1 MFENII
7 GNRSI
12 AARLEREIRTGTPA
26 HAMLFV
32 GNDFSG
38 KISCALETARA
49 LNCSEGGEWNCGCRS
64 CVQSRF
70 LKNPYLFL
78 TGPYSDFY
86 EIRLTAELLKNRGD
100 LSSLIKFVRALRKLA
115 MRFDS
120 RILTEEDA
128 KKIDKEALL
137 SIGTGAERLIVGDFS
152 SEEQRLLQIDEA
164 VTAAERLASQAPASF
179 SVHAVRN
186 LISESYIGTEGKKI
200 IIIEAADTLSVASS
214 NALLKILEE
223 PPVDTYFILTAV
235 RQSAV
240 LPTVLSRLRIYAFSD
255 RSREEDRLLLKLFF
269 GYEGELSL
277 GDFILKH
284 SGTNLEEINAAVD
297 DFFAALID
305 ENGWKRFYSV
315 ALFKTSD
322 RRLFTLFWRRLSQTA
337 ASRFAAEIKTD
348 PVRQMLYARIQ
359 RVLNEGLTAL
369 TEAHQS
375 PEAVAETSFIKIK
388 KILSDRESS
397 A

>member
-1 MFENII
+1 M
-7 GNRSI
+7 
-12 AARLEREIRTGTPA
+12 
-26 HAMLFV
+26 
-32 GNDFSG
+32 
-38 KISCALETARA
+38 
-49 LNCSEGGEWNCGCRS
+49 
-64 CVQSRF
+64 
-70 LKNPYLFL
+70 
-78 TGPYSDFY
+78 
-86 EIRLTAELLKNRGD
+86 
-100 LSSLIKFVRALRKLA
+100 
-115 MRFDS
+115 
-120 RILTEEDA
+120 
-128 KKIDKEALL
+128 
-137 SIGTGAERLIVGDFS
+137 IVGDFS

-255 RSREEDRLLLKLFF
+255 RSREEERLLLKLFF

-388 KILSDRESS
+388 KILLDRESS

>member
-12 AARLEREIRTGTPA
+12 IARLEREIRTGTPA

-152 SEEQRLLQIDEA
+152 SEEQRILKIDEA
-164 VTAAERLASQAPASF
+164 VTAAERL
-179 SVHAVRN
+179 
-186 LISESYIGTEGKKI
+186 
-200 IIIEAADTLSVASS
+200 D
-214 NALLKILEE
+214 
-223 PPVDTYFILTAV
+223 
-235 RQSAV
+235 
-240 LPTVLSRLRIYAFSD
+240 
-255 RSREEDRLLLKLFF
+255 
-269 GYEGELSL
+269 
-277 GDFILKH
+277 
-284 SGTNLEEINAAVD
+284 
-297 DFFAALID
+297 
-305 ENGWKRFYSV
+305 
-315 ALFKTSD
+315 
-322 RRLFTLFWRRLSQTA
+322 
-337 ASRFAAEIKTD
+337 
-348 PVRQMLYARIQ
+348 
-359 RVLNEGLTAL
+359 
-369 TEAHQS
+369 
-375 PEAVAETSFIKIK
+375 
-388 KILSDRESS
+388 
-397 A
+397 